1 MSASPPLLLPRPTD
15 CAADGFPEIAWT
27 CTHFYEF
34 NARVQITTW
43 DPTRRGAAQPGV
55 ETVDYAPKHW
65 SGLIKDYY
73 AARVS
78 VVAAEALAAAAA
90 GAPLAPA
97 DVDRA
102 KAELAYNWTT
112 AENAYPSEPS
122 GDAVAVS
129 RTMYDRY
136 ARYFGTC

>member
-1 MSASPPLLLPRPTD
+1 MRGDGTLLALDCLADVGPKPRPD
-15 CAADGFPEIAWT
+15 AIK
-27 CTHFYEF
+27 
-34 NARVQITTW
+34 ARLPKGCVEQ
-43 DPTRRGAAQPGV
+43 RV

-73 AARVS
+73 AARVG

-90 GAPLAPA
+90 GAPLTPT